1 MRQRNSYRWALT
13 VALLAGALSA
23 MAQQDDGPI
32 LRPRKPTSK
41 PMGAKLLVFCDLA
54 CNWKLDGE
62 AKGRIDAGGS
72 VKAMVELGQHI
83 VTAVTEDGADQVSQ
97 LIESKTDLQT
107 AVKIE
112 LKLVR
117 DSRLRTEEERRGKAE
132 QQAKDRTEQEA
143 RDKAAKVERDTSERE
158 RQERER
164 KVLEDAARTVPSP
177 KASVPPKSQDEQH
190 RGVWVAG
197 HGSAQFS
204 SVYMELL
211 DFLST
216 SGVEIANFG
225 PQKLTNTQEAGLI
238 PLSSLIEMLPKAGA
252 NSLLYIKVEQGEIM
266 LGGYVRATV
275 YFQCFDITGR
285 LLWDE
290 KVISGAVNGADA
302 RMNFIM
308 RPGWRR
314 KLTPH
319 IGKPG
324 LLLRQGQED
333 GTPEPKK

>member
-1 MRQRNSYRWALT
+1 MLKQKAYGWALT

-23 MAQQDDGPI
+23 TAQQDEGPI
-32 LRPRKPTSK
+32 LRPKKPTAK
-41 PMGAKLLVFCDLA
+41 PVSAKLLVFCDLA

-97 LIESKTDLQT
+97 LIESKTDLQA

-117 DSRLRTEEERRGKAE
+117 DSRLRTEEEKRGKAE
-132 QQAKDRTEQEA
+132 QQAKDRAEQEA

-158 RQERER
+158 RLDKER
-164 KVLEDAARTVPSP
+164 KALEDTARTVPSP
-177 KASVPPKSQDEQH
+177 ITIQDRLKAEQH

-204 SVYMELL
+204 SVYTELL
-211 DFLST
+211 DFLSA

-238 PLSSLIEMLPKAGA
+238 PLSSLIEMLPKETLHKSQLCA
-252 NSLLYIKVEQGEIM
+252 LLG
-266 LGGYVRATV
+266 
-275 YFQCFDITGR
+275 
-285 LLWDE
+285 
-290 KVISGAVNGADA
+290 
-302 RMNFIM
+302 
-308 RPGWRR
+308 
-314 KLTPH
+314 
-319 IGKPG
+319 
-324 LLLRQGQED
+324 
-333 GTPEPKK
+333 